1 MIDRIRALVPPQFL
15 LILPAT
21 VVLFVVSPFL
31 AQGSVSAS
39 SLLTVL
45 SFAGILA
52 VAAIGQTLVIQQGG
66 LDLSVPG
73 VISLAAVLVSQFP
86 LGSNASLA
94 LWILVALASGLIS
107 GLICGVAIT
116 RFLVTPLVATL
127 AVNALLYGT
136 VFYLTKGTS
145 TNAVPSMLSAFA
157 VGRVAGI
164 PYLAIFAV
172 VAIVLVEVFI
182 RSTVIGRRFI
192 AVGTSARAARAAG
205 MRVSAYKL
213 ATYAVAG
220 MFYALAGVLLAGYL
234 GVPSLLVGHSYLL
247 PVITVVVLGGTSL
260 LGGAGSVAATGL
272 GAIFLVQLQQLTIGL
287 GAPISAQFIIQA
299 LIIILG
305 MSIRLAPWRALF
317 SPTKPPAAAPSLG
330 PAQRDAP
337 G

>member
-107 GLICGVAIT
+107 GLICGIAIT